1 MKIVEV
7 KHPLVKHKLGLMRE
21 HDISTKRFR
30 ELASE
35 VGSLLTYEATADL
48 ETEKVTIEGWNG
60 PVEVEQIKGKKI
72 TVVPIL
78 RAGLGMMEGVL
89 EHVPSARISVVGIYR
104 NEETLEPVP
113 YFQKLVSNIDERMA
127 LVVDPMLATGGSMI
141 ATIDLLKNAGC
152 TSIKVLVLLPL
163 GYEVAL
169 GGFIMCGVL
178 FCLVSFIVK
187 KAGTG
192 WLDVMFP
199 PAAMGAIV
207 AVIGL
212 ELAGVAA
219 NMAGLLPADGQS
231 PDSKTI
237 IISMVT
243 LAVTVFGSVLFR
255 GFLAI
260 IPILIGVLVGYALS
274 FVMGVV
280 DTTPIAEAHWFA
292 LPTFYT
298 PRFEWFAIFT
308 ILPAAL
314 VVIAE
319 HVGHLVVTANIVKRD
334 LIRDPGLHRSMFANG
349 LSTIVSGFF
358 GSTPNTTYGENIGV
372 MAITR
377 VYSTWVIGGA
387 AIIAI
392 LLSCV
397 GKLAAAIQIIPV
409 PVMGGVSLLLYGVIG
424 ASGIR
429 VLIESKVDYS
439 KAQNL
444 ILTSVILIIGV
455 SGAKVHIGAAELK
468 GMALATIVGIAL
480 SLIFKLISVL
490 RPEEVVLDAADSEEF
505 K

>member
-1 MKIVEV
+1 MTRRAIGVSERP
-7 KHPLVKHKLGLMRE
+7 PLLQTIPL
-21 HDISTKRFR
+21 
-30 ELASE
+30 
-35 VGSLLTYEATADL
+35 SLQHLFAMFGATVL
-48 ETEKVTIEGWNG
+48 
-60 PVEVEQIKGKKI
+60 
-72 TVVPIL
+72 VPIL
-78 RAGLGMMEGVL
+78 FHINPATVLLFNGIGTLLYLFICKGKIPAYLGSSFAFISPVL
-89 EHVPSARISVVGIYR
+89 
-104 NEETLEPVP
+104 
-113 YFQKLVSNIDERMA
+113 
-127 LVVDPMLATGGSMI
+127 
-141 ATIDLLKNAGC
+141 
-152 TSIKVLVLLPL
+152 LLPL

-199 PAAMGAIV
+199 LRRWAPSLPLSVSSWRAWRRIWPACCLLTGSRRIQNHYYLDGDAGRDGLWFR
-207 AVIGL
+207 AVPRLYGDYPDPDRRAGGL
-212 ELAGVAA
+212 CA
-219 NMAGLLPADGQS
+219 LLRDGRGGYH
-231 PDSKTI
+231 PD
-237 IISMVT
+237 
-243 LAVTVFGSVLFR
+243 R
-255 GFLAI
+255 Q
-260 IPILIGVLVGYALS
+260 
-274 FVMGVV
+274 
-280 DTTPIAEAHWFA
+280 AHWFA

-349 LSTIVSGFF
+349 LSTIISGFF

-468 GMALATIVGIAL
+468 GMALATIVG
-480 SLIFKLISVL
+480 VG
-490 RPEEVVLDAADSEEF
+490 
-505 K
+505 